1 MTQTTLTMAG
11 HTAHAGAAR
20 PAAAPGALSA
30 THVSALPA
38 AARVATKGGYGTHQD
53 STWTT
58 GAIAKPA
65 TFMVLD
71 RKNRPIRHLSELS
84 P

>member
-1 MTQTTLTMAG
+1 MNPTTLTMAG

-20 PAAAPGALSA
+20 PRVHLGA
-30 THVSALPA
+30 TLPA
-38 AARVATKGGYGTHQD
+38 ALVATQGGYGTHQA
-53 STWTT
+53 SSWTK

-65 TFMVLD
+65 TFMVFD
-71 RKNRPIRHLSELS
+71 SKNRPARHLSELS